1 MKRTI
6 ALATLSATLAIPAT
20 AGAHVTLQPDEAP
33 AGDFTRMDVRVPN
46 ERDNAGTTKVDVRLP
61 SGFIFASYEPEP
73 GWDVK
78 VTRRKLDKPI
88 ESHGARITEEVGRIT
103 WIGDGKTGIIRPG
116 EFQDFGLSVGTPD
129 KPGATLVFKAIQTYE
144 NGEVV
149 RWIGPPEA
157 EEPAPQVRLRAA
169 EGSAGASDS
178 EDDGAPVW
186 LVVVALGLGVLGL
199 LAGIGGLM
207 STRRSGRPPSPRLNA
222 GVTRKTPEHDL

>member
-6 ALATLSATLAIPAT
+6 ALATLAGTLAIPAA
-20 AGAHVTLQPDEAP
+20 AGAHVTLQPEEAP

-46 ERDNAGTTKVDVRLP
+46 ERDNAGTTKVDVQLP
-61 SGFIFASYEPEP
+61 PGFIFASYEPEP

-78 VTRRKLDKPI
+78 VTKRKLDTPI
-88 ESHGARITEEVGRIT
+88 ESHGEQITEEVGRIT
-103 WIGDGKTGIIRPG
+103 WTGDGKTGIIRPG

-129 KPGATLVFKAIQTYE
+129 KPGSTLTFKAIQTYE

-149 RWIGPPEA
+149 RWIGPPDA
-157 EEPAPQVRLRAA
+157 DEPAPQVRLTAA
-169 EGSAGASDS
+169 EETAGGAPAAVRTAGPSAD

-186 LVVVALGLGVLGL
+186 LVVVALAVGALGL

-207 STRRSGRPPSPRLNA
+207 STRRR
-222 GVTRKTPEHDL
+222 TT